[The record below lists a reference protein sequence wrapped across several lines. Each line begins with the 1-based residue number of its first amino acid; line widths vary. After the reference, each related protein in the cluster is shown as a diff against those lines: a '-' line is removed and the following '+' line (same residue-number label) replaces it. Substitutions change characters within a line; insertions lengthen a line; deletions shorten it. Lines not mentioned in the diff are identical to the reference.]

1 MEGELA
7 GKKGL
12 VPSNM
17 IEEITDMDKLQ
28 SLIVDHLN
36 NSSAS
41 MYEEISSSKYIT
53 HCFIGNHIKL
63 LNGCLS
69 QVVKA
74 RYSYN
79 PGVDSPNE
87 SNADVREKSV
97 DRIIF
102 MVLSSYR
109 KNYLFNQVI

>member
-1 MEGELA
+1 VEGEIS

-28 SLIVDHLN
+28 SLMVDHLN

-41 MYEEISSSKYIT
+41 MCVMNIWLVYI
-53 HCFIGNHIKL
+53 HSIIGDHVKL

-69 QVVKA
+69 RLVRA

-87 SNADVREKSV
+87 SNADVRE
-97 DRIIF
+97 II
-102 MVLSSYR
+102 R
-109 KNYLFNQVI
+109 

>member
-28 SLIVDHLN
+28 SLMVDHLN

-41 MYEEISSSKYIT
+41 MY
-53 HCFIGNHIKL
+53 
-63 LNGCLS
+63 
-69 QVVKA
+69 
-74 RYSYN
+74 
-79 PGVDSPNE
+79 
-87 SNADVREKSV
+87 
-97 DRIIF
+97 
-102 MVLSSYR
+102 
-109 KNYLFNQVI
+109 

>member
-28 SLIVDHLN
+28 SLMVDDLN

-41 MYEEISSSKYIT
+41 MYL
-53 HCFIGNHIKL
+53 CFELGTASH
-63 LNGCLS
+63 
-69 QVVKA
+69 
-74 RYSYN
+74 
-79 PGVDSPNE
+79 
-87 SNADVREKSV
+87 
-97 DRIIF
+97 IIF
-102 MVLSSYR
+102 FYR
-109 KNYLFNQVI
+109 